1 MPLTPLAGRPLGSR
15 STAACSEPVA
25 PRLNGSVT
33 AVGDSALLRE
43 LKHLRE
49 ENARLSRLL
58 GLRGGETQ
66 PAPEQPVSHLR
77 RPAW

>member
-1 MPLTPLAGRPLGSR
+1 MT
-15 STAACSEPVA
+15 V
-25 PRLNGSVT
+25 
-33 AVGDSALLRE
+33 VGDSALLRE